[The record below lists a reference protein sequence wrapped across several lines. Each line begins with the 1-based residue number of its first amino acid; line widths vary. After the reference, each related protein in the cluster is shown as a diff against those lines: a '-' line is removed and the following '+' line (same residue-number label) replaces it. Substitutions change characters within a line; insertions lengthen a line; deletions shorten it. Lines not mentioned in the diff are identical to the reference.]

1 MVRKLLVTFF
11 GLGYGPIAPGTWG
24 SWGAIVIY
32 LGIHFFFYPETSVP
46 WWLLLVLI
54 AAACVVCVTLGG
66 WAVKFY
72 NDLDPH
78 PVVIDEA
85 AGQWVSV
92 LFVPMATSHPI
103 VNPTFHVLIVCGA
116 AFFLFR
122 LFDVIKLPPARQ
134 LERLP
139 AGWGIL
145 CDDLAAGIQ
154 ANIILQILFRWL
166 FTGAF

>member
-24 SWGAIVIY
+24 SWGAIVIF
-32 LGIHFFFYPETSVP
+32 LGIHLFFYPETGVP

-54 AAACVVCVTLGG
+54 AAACVVCVALGG

-78 PVVIDEA
+78 PVVIDEV
-85 AGQWVSV
+85 AGMWLSV
-92 LFVPMATSHPI
+92 LFVPMVGSTL
-103 VNPTFHVLIVCGA
+103 HVLIVCGV
-116 AFFLFR
+116 AFFFFR
-122 LFDVIKLPPARQ
+122 LFDVLKLPPASQ

-139 AGWGIL
+139 TGWGIL

-154 ANIILQILFRWL
+154 ANIILQVLFRWL
-166 FTGAF
+166 FPGAF